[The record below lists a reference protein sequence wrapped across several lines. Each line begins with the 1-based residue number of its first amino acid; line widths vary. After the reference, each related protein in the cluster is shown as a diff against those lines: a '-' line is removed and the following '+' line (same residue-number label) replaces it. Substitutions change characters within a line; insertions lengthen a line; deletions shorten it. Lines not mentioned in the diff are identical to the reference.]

1 MYPRR
6 AEYFARYNLGNDVP
20 FVPYTNG
27 IVSYTEI
34 SSASRGAIR
43 PTWELLYNHY
53 VIRKGMD
60 APWST
65 LFLNNSLD
73 YYHGAEGGAGSWGEG
88 SGHYDGL
95 GWGSL
100 LYHMDE
106 TDVAGLVSS
115 RSTLP
120 TASPMSSA
128 SSAST
133 FAPRATT
140 TTGVSDQS
148 AHVSSST
155 TTYPSAVSS
164 DLGTGNSALST
175 AAKNIATPISSM
187 HSTASTSILTT
198 STTTPLGRPQEAHHH
213 HHHHHHVDAQ
223 AQNVCHV
230 H

>member
-148 AHVSSST
+148 AH
-155 TTYPSAVSS
+155 
-164 DLGTGNSALST
+164 
-175 AAKNIATPISSM
+175 
-187 HSTASTSILTT
+187 
-198 STTTPLGRPQEAHHH
+198 
-213 HHHHHHVDAQ
+213 
-223 AQNVCHV
+223 
-230 H
+230 